1 MNARRMFLIS
11 GVSILARVV
20 TTHYGL
26 GIEQRAFHSQSIRL
40 EHMFMKHALVRVVSP
55 LSVAES
61 GEHIS

>member
-26 GIEQRAFHSQSIRL
+26 SIEQRAFHSQSIRMK
-40 EHMFMKHALVRVVSP
+40 HMFMQWLVRVVSP
-55 LSVAES
+55 LSVAER
-61 GEHIS
+61 